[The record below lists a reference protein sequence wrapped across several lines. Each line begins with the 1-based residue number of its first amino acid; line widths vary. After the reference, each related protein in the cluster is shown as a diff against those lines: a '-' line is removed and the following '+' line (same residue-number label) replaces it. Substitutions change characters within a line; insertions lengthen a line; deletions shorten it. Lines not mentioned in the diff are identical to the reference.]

1 MRQSRRTFLVA
12 SGALALSGC
21 GGVMRLSGIVD
32 DDRVTLPRADIEPMW
47 ERREPVV
54 VALGPDSG
62 AVILWPLDGGDARA
76 LGATCTHLGCGVRP
90 SGEFLR
96 CPCHGST
103 FGSDGRVVRGP
114 AQRPLPV
121 YPVHITDHTVEIR
134 LTQARSPQ

>member
-1 MRQSRRTFLVA
+1 MTLSRRTFVVA

-21 GGVMRLSGIVD
+21 GGVKRLTGVVG
-32 DDRVTLPRADIEPMW
+32 DDRVTLSRVDIEPMLAQ
-47 ERREPVV
+47 REPALI
-54 VALGPDSG
+54 ALGEDGGS
-62 AVILWPLDGGDARA
+62 VILWPLDGGDVRA

-90 SGEFLR
+90 SGDFLR

-103 FGSDGRVVRGP
+103 FALDGRVVRGP

-134 LTQARSPQ
+134 LSQARSAR